1 MVLPQVRASGGEQQ
15 GVLHGAAARE
25 GCGDRFAL
33 GVTAACLRLC
43 RPFITG
49 GSQHL
54 ARLSPEFL
62 SSQAHR

>member
-1 MVLPQVRASGGEQQ
+1 VRASGGEQQ

-43 RPFITG
+43 RPFMAG
-49 GSQHL
+49 GPQHL
-54 ARLSPEFL
+54 ARLSPDFL